1 MGARAGPGR
10 KRCRYKGKMTHR
22 DILQIRMSGPWTGRD
37 VGEDAEIYS
46 RRMEMGRGHKP
57 GGEAGGA
64 DVA

>member
-1 MGARAGPGR
+1 
-10 KRCRYKGKMTHR
+10 MTHR